1 MAERSMSPNTLT
13 RGLPEQL
20 ARHSDLLVSGGA
32 VLIVGMLVIPLPH
45 WMLDGLLVANIG
57 LALTVLLM
65 TAYATHP
72 LQFSVFPSLLLV
84 VTLFRLAINVS
95 ATRLILLH
103 ANAGMVIAAFGS
115 FVVGGNY
122 VVGLVVFVILV
133 VIQFVVITN
142 GAGRVAEVAARFTLD
157 AMPGKQMAIDADLNA
172 GLIDEAEARRRREEI
187 AREADFYG
195 AMDGAS
201 KFVRGDAI
209 AAVVMIIVNIVGGFV
224 IGMVQRG
231 MDLPTALRTYTLLTI
246 GEGLVT
252 QIPALIMATAT
263 GLITTRSSS
272 GAALGRDL
280 TTQLLSSPR
289 AVGLVAVTLAAL
301 VLVPGLPK
309 LPFLVVAAGV
319 GMMAGVLRS
328 ARPQPRPTP
337 GPAAAKPPPAP
348 EQLVELIAV
357 DPIVLEI
364 GLELIPLADPGQG
377 GDLLERITAL
387 RRRLAE
393 QMGVMVPPVR
403 VRDNLGLRGTAYA
416 IALSGAQVARG
427 ELRPGHVLVMSPTG
441 RRPEVPGIETTDP
454 AFGMPAR
461 WVPEGRRADAEMLGH
476 TVVDTSTVLL
486 THLEELLKGHAGDIL
501 SLQDVRTM
509 LDHLREQA
517 PTLVEE
523 LVPKLLSISQVHT
536 ILANLLRERVPI
548 RDLPRILTGLAV
560 HAPVVKDSEALTEM
574 ARQALARTITAQHWD
589 ENQTLHVCALDPAV
603 EGELLARAQGEERGL
618 DPEWTERLVRAI
630 GRDMERLA
638 ALGHAPIVLCGPG
651 ARRLVRTLLERRA
664 PTVAVLSHS
673 EIAAEARVK
682 SVGLVSLDA
691 GDDGAEASGGDVT

>member
-1 MAERSMSPNTLT
+1 MVAGVGMVGIQEH
-13 RGLPEQL
+13 L

-45 WMLDGLLVANIG
+45 WMLDVLLVINIG

-65 TAYATHP
+65 TAYTTHP
-72 LQFSVFPSLLLV
+72 LQFSVFPSLLLI

-103 ANAGMVIAAFGS
+103 ANAGVVIAAFGS

-122 VVGLVVFVILV
+122 VVGLVVFVFLV
-133 VIQFVVITN
+133 VIQFVVITI

-172 GLIDEAEARRRREEI
+172 GMIDETEARQRREGI

-231 MDLPTALRTYTLLTI
+231 MDLPSALRTYTLLTI

-252 QIPALIMATAT
+252 QIPALVMATAT

-272 GAALGRDL
+272 GAPLGRDL
-280 TTQLLSSPR
+280 TTQLLGSPR
-289 AVGLVAVTLAAL
+289 ALGLVAATLGSL

-309 LPFLVVAAGV
+309 LPFLAVAVGV
-319 GMMAGVLRS
+319 GIMAGALKS
-328 ARPQPRPTP
+328 AQPQPRPTGGP
-337 GPAAAKPPPAP
+337 GASKPPPPAP

-357 DPIVLEI
+357 DPVVLEI
-364 GLELIPLADPGQG
+364 GVELIPLADPGQG

-393 QMGVMVPPVR
+393 QMGLMVPPVR

-416 IALSGAQVARG
+416 LKLSGAQVAQG
-427 ELRPGHVLVMSPTG
+427 ELRPGHVLVMSATG
-441 RRPEVPGIETTDP
+441 RRPEVPGIDATDP

-461 WVPEGRRADAEMLGH
+461 WAPEGRRADAEMLGH
-476 TVVDTSTVLL
+476 TVVDANTVLL
-486 THLEELLKGHAGDIL
+486 THLEEVLKRHAAEIL

-509 LDHLREQA
+509 LDHLRERA
-517 PTLVEE
+517 PALVEE
-523 LVPKLLSISQVHT
+523 LVPKVMSVSQVHT

-548 RDLPRILTGLAV
+548 RDVPRILTALAT
-560 HAPVVKDSEALTEM
+560 HAPAVKDSEALTEL

-589 ENQTLHVCALDPAV
+589 ENQTLHVSALDPAV
-603 EGELLARAQGEERGL
+603 EAELLARAQGQETAL

-630 GRDMERLA
+630 RRQMERLA
-638 ALGHAPIVLCGPG
+638 ALGYPAIVLCGPG
-651 ARRLVRTLLERRA
+651 ARPLLRALLERQA
-664 PTVAVLSHS
+664 PTVTVLSHS
-673 EIAAEARVK
+673 EIAAEAKVK
-682 SVGLVSLDA
+682 SVGLIGPEA
-691 GDDGAEASGGDVT
+691 GVENGAGSGGDGP